1 MSSGAE
7 VAPGDRQLQPEREQ
21 LPRGG
26 ARAPH
31 RAELARAYNQ
41 YLTVEG
47 EGDETALVMRPLFVT
62 SVLLDLLLGEEAPDR
77 VQTVVLTSASSKTAY
92 RLAHLLSERP
102 VQTIGLTSAGR
113 LAWVQSLELYDA
125 VLAYDGLHDLRAARR
140 RTRRLCR

>member
-1 MSSGAE
+1 M
-7 VAPGDRQLQPEREQ
+7 
-21 LPRGG
+21 
-26 ARAPH
+26 
-31 RAELARAYNQ
+31 
-41 YLTVEG
+41 EG